1 MNPTDEMVAKAEP
14 AERQSAGAV
23 AGPDDWLSK
32 FDEPFRAA
40 LKDVRRASDQQ
51 KPAENLHGSDV
62 KVNEGC
68 DNLPR
73 PRPLPEDVQNLLSQ
87 SSQDLDDETSERTI
101 IRHRLLAIE
110 NEVRK
115 RGARGFARYLT
126 AICIGAAVILAW
138 QSYGEATKHIV
149 ATTAPELSWS
159 PEAKQMIAPKV
170 QQLEVDI
177 VAVRQTMEQRLA
189 AQRQTVEQLAARQDQ
204 MASEITKLQAADQEI
219 LEKISALPPPLRK
232 TTFRHKHSRRLS
244 VSTKEQ

>member
-1 MNPTDEMVAKAEP
+1 MNPTDDVVAKTEP
-14 AERQSAGAV
+14 AERQSAGAA

-32 FDEPFRAA
+32 FDEPFRGA
-40 LKDVRRASDQQ
+40 LKDVRRAGDQQ
-51 KPAENLHGSDV
+51 TPSENLRSSDV
-62 KVNEGC
+62 ELNERF
-68 DNLPR
+68 DDPR
-73 PRPLPEDVQNLLSQ
+73 SFPEDVQNLLSQ
-87 SSQDLDDETSERTI
+87 SSQHLDDETSERTI

-110 NEVRK
+110 NEVRT
-115 RGARGFARYLT
+115 RGARGFARYLI

-138 QSYGEATKHIV
+138 QSYGEATKHII
-149 ATTAPELSWS
+149 ATTAPELGWS

-189 AQRQTVEQLAARQDQ
+189 AQRQTVEQLAARQDR

-219 LEKISALPPPLRK
+219 LGKISALPPPLRK
-232 TTFRHKHSRRLS
+232 ASFRHKHSRRLS